1 VWRHNRIA
9 ASCAAGC
16 SDLYSTRS
24 PGPIFVPPSAVAFQ
38 EDGMAFVD
46 LGEREVMARFQ
57 AAGQMS
63 FIPGIWDPVW
73 SSGQVR
79 VTESVNY

>member
-1 VWRHNRIA
+1 
-9 ASCAAGC
+9 
-16 SDLYSTRS
+16 
-24 PGPIFVPPSAVAFQ
+24 
-38 EDGMAFVD
+38 MAFVD
-46 LGEREVMARFQ
+46 LGEREVTARFQ

>member
-1 VWRHNRIA
+1 MSHITN
-9 ASCAAGC
+9 
-16 SDLYSTRS
+16 
-24 PGPIFVPPSAVAFQ
+24 FVFVAVAFQ

-57 AAGQMS
+57 AVGQMS

-79 VTESVNY
+79 VTESVNLLKSAKTKSGSANSF